1 MVSVVVPGK
10 DIFEYLLLL
19 ESPVFMSPSS
29 ILLLT
34 QILLPVQTQ
43 TPTPSGSSNTS
54 PANVIPQWIQFPGW
68 RWVVALAVV
77 IVGIVI
83 SRYITRLI
91 GRQVARRFQR
101 QSVAQTALRLVRLSI
116 VLFTVAVAASIVGLQ
131 VGDIVL
137 SVTVFSAVLGIVL
150 APIAG
155 SIVNGLFILAD
166 QPYEIGDMIELDDG
180 RRGFI
185 DDITI
190 RYTKIFTLDNTFLV
204 VPNSSIR
211 EQLVTN
217 FSAEDERVRQTL
229 DIAVTYESD
238 LERARELIQR
248 AAASI
253 DDVIEGGPDIRVGNA
268 RYPAR
273 PTVFLDSFGD
283 DGIVLRLRYWVVRPY
298 RLQATESDVADAIW
312 SRFHED
318 AAELEF
324 AYPHRHL
331 VFDHTSGSLD
341 ATVKTGPAS
350 GKSPTTSETNTNES
364 ENDDMN
370 SNVDTSTDTQAE

>member
-1 MVSVVVPGK
+1 MAPITAIGT
-10 DIFEYLLLL
+10 DIIQYLYLL
-19 ESPVFMSPSS
+19 ESPASMSLFITAMLSDTLVP
-29 ILLLT
+29 I
-34 QILLPVQTQ
+34 QTQ
-43 TPTPSGSSNTS
+43 TPTPSVNTS
-54 PANVIPQWIQFPGW
+54 AAGVIPQWLQFPGW
-68 RWVVALAVV
+68 RWVIALAVV
-77 IVGIVI
+77 IVGVVI
-83 SRYITRLI
+83 SRYVTRLI
-91 GRQVARRFQR
+91 GRPIARQFQR

-116 VLFTVAVAASIVGLQ
+116 VLLTIALGASVVGLRL
-131 VGDIVL
+131 GDIVL

-180 RRGFI
+180 RRGFV

-229 DIAVTYESD
+229 DIAITYESD

-248 AAASI
+248 AAADI

-273 PTVFLDSFGD
+273 PTVFLNSFGD
-283 DGIVLRLRYWVVRPY
+283 DGIILRLRYWVMRPY
-298 RLQATESDVADAIW
+298 KLPSVESDVADAVW
-312 SRFHED
+312 SRFNED
-318 AAELEF
+318 TAELEF

-341 ATVKTGPAS
+341 ATVETGPAS
-350 GKSPTTSETNTNES
+350 SRSPSPSEVNTDVHEDS
-364 ENDDMN
+364 D
-370 SNVDTSTDTQAE
+370 A

>member
-1 MVSVVVPGK
+1 
-10 DIFEYLLLL
+10 
-19 ESPVFMSPSS
+19 MSLSQTAV
-29 ILLLT
+29 LT
-34 QILLPVQTQ
+34 QILLPIQTQ
-43 TPTPSGSSNTS
+43 TPTSSMNTS
-54 PANVIPQWIQFPGW
+54 SMNVIPQWLQFPGW
-68 RWVVALAVV
+68 RWAVAFVV
-77 IVGIVI
+77 IIIGIVL

-91 GRQVARRFQR
+91 GRPVARRFQR
-101 QSVAQTALRLVRLSI
+101 QSVAQTALRLVRSSI
-116 VLFTVAVAASIVGLQ
+116 VLFTVALAASVVGLQ

-155 SIVNGLFILAD
+155 SIINGLFILAD

-180 RRGFI
+180 RRGFV

-248 AAASI
+248 AATSV

-283 DGIVLRLRYWVVRPY
+283 DGIVLRLRYWVMRPY
-298 RLQATESDVADAIW
+298 KLPAVESDVADAIW
-312 SRFHED
+312 SRFQED

-324 AYPHRHL
+324 PYPHRHL

-341 ATVKTGPAS
+341 ATVQTGPAN
-350 GKSPTTSETNTNES
+350 GKSSTTSHMNAEARENGNVNQNTNTNTNTNANTNTHS
-364 ENDDMN
+364 D
-370 SNVDTSTDTQAE
+370 SG